1 MALSRE
7 QLLAY
12 LRLPKLGTVK
22 GFALGNLAKEN
33 DIVPCTARDMIEL
46 LDLCRSMNPT
56 LRISEYTTKEMQDA
70 LDIAC
75 HLIEMSEDKGIRLL
89 TYYDDNFPEKLR
101 QIRSNGK
108 FAAPLT
114 LWYRGCL
121 DAVDLPGIA
130 IIGTREP
137 TPEGIKAGHYF
148 GKAFAEAGFNV
159 VSGLAY
165 GCDKSGHE
173 GALMAENGTTTAF
186 LAHGLDTVYPK
197 EHCDLADE
205 IVARGGLLMS
215 EYPIGTR
222 GMANYFIER
231 DRLQSGLSEA
241 CLVIQTGRTGGTL
254 HAVRATIENG
264 KPLYAVSYSCSDI
277 MAQPKVAGNSMLI
290 NEGIEAGKGLAY
302 GKATPLTSKN
312 IEEVITSLRSAYDR
326 SRKSEA
332 ANDATDEA
340 AFGKDEKGQ
349 LLLFE

>member
-22 GFALGNLAKEN
+22 GFALGDLAKDK
-33 DIVPCTARDMIEL
+33 DIVPCNARDMIEL
-46 LDLCRSMNPT
+46 LDLCRSMNPS
-56 LRISEYTTKEMQDA
+56 LRISEYTTEEMQEA
-70 LDIAC
+70 LDLAS
-75 HLIEMSEDKGIRLL
+75 HLIEMSEDMGIRLV
-89 TYYDDNFPEKLR
+89 TYYEDNFPEKLR
-101 QIRSNGK
+101 QIRSKGK

-114 LWYRGCL
+114 LWYKGCL
-121 DAVDLPGIA
+121 DVVDLPGIA

-197 EHCDLADE
+197 EHSDLADE
-205 IVARGGLLMS
+205 IVAKGGLLMS

-241 CLVIQTGRTGGTL
+241 CLVIQTGRSGGTM

-264 KPLYAVSYSCSDI
+264 KPLYAVSYSSSDI

-290 NEGIEAGKGLAY
+290 NEGIDAGKGLAY

-312 IEEVITSLRSAYDR
+312 IDEVIASLKDAYDR

-332 ANDATDEA
+332 SNEATDETA
-340 AFGKDEKGQ
+340 IGKDEKGQ